1 MQLSISHKTTYRFE
15 RSLTYGL
22 QQIRLTPKTPLNDTS
37 LDWNISVK
45 GGEIQVG
52 YKDHHNNQVHLIAL
66 DQDANLIEIISEGS
80 LEVQNTN
87 GIIGPHKGFVPLWYF
102 QKETPLTLAGKQVNR
117 LLKSLGHTLDQSVDS
132 FHKLSKTIAAHVKY
146 KTGTTNSITTAEDA
160 LSLGTGVCQDHA
172 HIFIAAA
179 RKAGFPA
186 RYISGYLMM
195 NDRVS
200 QDATHAWA
208 EVYLQDLGWVGFDA
222 SNGISPD
229 ERYVRVA
236 SGLDYREAAPI
247 SGMTY
252 GGGGESLSVNIQVQ
266 Q

>member
-1 MQLSISHKTTYRFE
+1 MHLSISHKTTYRFE
-15 RSLTYGL
+15 RSLSYGF
-22 QQIRLTPKTPLNDTS
+22 QQIRLTPKSPHNEAAM
-37 LDWNISVK
+37 DWNVSVE

-52 YKDHHNNQVHLIAL
+52 YKDHHNNQVHLVAI
-66 DQDANLIEIISEGS
+66 DDDTDFIEITSEGRINV
-80 LEVQNTN
+80 ENKN
-87 GIIGPHKGFVPLWYF
+87 GVIGPHKGFVPLWYF
-102 QKETPLTLAGKQVNR
+102 QRETSLTLAGAKVKR
-117 LLKSLGHTLDQSVDS
+117 LLKTLQRPLAQSVDS
-132 FHKLSKTIAAHVKY
+132 FHALSKAIAAHVTY
-146 KTGTTNSITTAEDA
+146 ETGTTNSVTSAEDA
-160 LSLGTGVCQDHA
+160 LLLGKGVCQDHA

-208 EVYLQDLGWVGFDA
+208 EVYLQDLGWVGFDV

-252 GGGGESLSVNIQVQ
+252 GGGGETLSVDIQVQ